1 MQCTTERRQELLN
14 HLCRKKH
21 DSVSNLMN
29 VFKVS
34 RPTII
39 RDIQVLAC
47 SYPIYTTRGVGGGV
61 HIMNNF
67 NLGIKY
73 MTQQQIS
80 LLENLLLQLTGKEF
94 VLMEEII
101 QTYKRP
107 VCNQ

>member
-1 MQCTTERRQELLN
+1 
-14 HLCRKKH
+14 
-21 DSVSNLMN
+21 
-29 VFKVS
+29 
-34 RPTII
+34 
-39 RDIQVLAC
+39 
-47 SYPIYTTRGVGGGV
+47 
-61 HIMNNF
+61 MNNF